1 MKREKIMLKEI
12 NSTYLWPSLLVI
24 ALFFSTT
31 ISQASIIR
39 SGLSD
44 DVDISLLNNPTT
56 MTGHPVSLE
65 NSVVYENARVVSS
78 KNKAYTGYFN
88 KRVKLKE
95 TGTYQASL
103 SDFNFPINFDLLGL
117 SVSSSTKKMGE
128 IWNNGSFNF
137 QADAGK
143 YFLNLVYK
151 TDETLNLGKYGV
163 KLQYIGTS
171 AVPLPASLW
180 LMLTG
185 MAAII
190 SYRRKPN

>member
-1 MKREKIMLKEI
+1 MLKEI

-151 TDETLNLGKYGV
+151 TDETLNQRCTV
-163 KLQYIGTS
+163 ACII
-171 AVPLPASLW
+171 
-180 LMLTG
+180 
-185 MAAII
+185 MANVNRHG
-190 SYRRKPN
+190 SNY